1 MFMIEKIENKDDLN
15 DFNREG
21 EINSK
26 YLLSYTKIL

>member
-1 MFMIEKIENKDDLN
+1 MIEKIENKGDFN